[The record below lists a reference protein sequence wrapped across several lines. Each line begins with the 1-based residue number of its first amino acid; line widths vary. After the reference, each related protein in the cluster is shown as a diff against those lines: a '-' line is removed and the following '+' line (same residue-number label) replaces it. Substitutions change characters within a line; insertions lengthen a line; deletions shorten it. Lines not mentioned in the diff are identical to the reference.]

1 MSKDRL
7 LSDEELTNTLFATF
21 FRLSG
26 GMNNIATAEAGYLL
40 DLINTQKRLY
50 AESVIG
56 EDDLPITIKNKYSQ
70 SQKNTRNELRAEQ
83 RASIHKQNADDFRR
97 IK

>member
-1 MSKDRL
+1 MSNQDIL
-7 LSDEELTNTLFATF
+7 LSDEELKNTIFATF

-26 GMNNIATAEAGYLL
+26 GMNNIATAESEHLL

-56 EDDLPITIKNKYSQ
+56 EDESHKEWCAANRDTICICGEVVK
-70 SQKNTRNELRAEQ
+70 RELRAEQ
-83 RASIHKQNADDFRR
+83 RAKLTNTKED
-97 IK
+97 

>member
-1 MSKDRL
+1 MSDKL

-40 DLINTQKRLY
+40 DLINNQKRLY
-50 AESVIG
+50 ALRIIG
-56 EDDLPITIKNKYSQ
+56 EDEITYANYEDGFFGGKRV
-70 SQKNTRNELRAEQ
+70 TRDKLRAEQ
-83 RASIHKQNADDFRR
+83 RAKLTNTKED
-97 IK
+97 

>member
-1 MSKDRL
+1 MTNQDRL

-56 EDDLPITIKNKYSQ
+56 TADDIE
-70 SQKNTRNELRAEQ
+70 ELRKNGHHYPVEIEVRHEVLAEQ
-83 RASIHKQNADDFRR
+83 RAR

>member
-1 MSKDRL
+1 MTNQDRL

-50 AESVIG
+50 AEMVVG
-56 EDDLPITIKNKYSQ
+56 LDDTKPSGLIANSTA
-70 SQKNTRNELRAEQ
+70 RNQLRAEQ
-83 RASIHKQNADDFRR
+83 RAKLTNTKED
-97 IK
+97 